1 MPAAA
6 AAASCLLEILIA
18 SSPKL
23 QHLTL
28 SWCQMTLSGG
38 YGGYSPTGAT
48 SVSTVLRDTSKARIP
63 KVKAIACIYVKRGI
77 SNKLLTALFNGHG
90 IHTI

>member
-1 MPAAA
+1 MPGA

-38 YGGYSPTGAT
+38 YGG
-48 SVSTVLRDTSKARIP
+48 TVQQALLLSQQFYVVHP
-63 KVKAIACIYVKRGI
+63 KPEFRK
-77 SNKLLTALFNGHG
+77 
-90 IHTI
+90 